1 MSSYTIDEIIDSE
14 TKENLENIDDVKD
27 FAENTYKA
35 VTGRKRNVQQDADR
49 KVKERESTLYKVRN
63 IRNGI
68 FSSLGNATAFVV
80 KESVDA
86 FWEGYHRND

>member
-14 TKENLENIDDVKD
+14 TKENLKES
-27 FAENTYKA
+27 
-35 VTGRKRNVQQDADR
+35 VQQNADR